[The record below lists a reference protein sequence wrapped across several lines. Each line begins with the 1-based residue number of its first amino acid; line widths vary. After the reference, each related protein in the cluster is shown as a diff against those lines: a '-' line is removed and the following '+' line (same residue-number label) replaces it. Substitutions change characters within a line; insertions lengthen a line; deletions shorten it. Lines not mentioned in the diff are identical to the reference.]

1 MEGLAWGK
9 NVDASFIAL
18 GENTEQEAYVGEAAG
33 WLVGMWGS
41 NVHVIVSAYPMKSQT
56 EKEEQEIFK
65 ERSWEITEKVKFK
78 N

>member
-1 MEGLAWGK
+1 M
-9 NVDASFIAL
+9 DASFTAL

-33 WLVGMWGS
+33 LLVGVWGS
-41 NVHVIVSAYPMKSQT
+41 NVHVIVSVYPMKSQT

-65 ERSWEITEKVKFK
+65 ERSWEINENVTFK